1 MGCPPSLRVRGVHAC
16 LLAAYAESAGGRTR
30 VMMRKE
36 PQLKGRWRDRD
47 WGPKAITENHFF
59 VILDLV
65 GSE

>member
-1 MGCPPSLRVRGVHAC
+1 MRGVHAC

-30 VMMRKE
+30 VMMRIEEGTNE
-36 PQLKGRWRDRD
+36 PWLQLKRERDSR
-47 WGPKAITENHFF
+47 PKAITENHFF